1 VVPVLAQ
8 FAAGFGLLSPI
19 VTRIEREL
27 TLWLWRRERARRGS
41 PVTLTRRRVSGRG
54 YAFESRRGHADST

>member
-1 VVPVLAQ
+1 MLAQ
-8 FAAGFGLLSPI
+8 FATGFGLLSPI

-41 PVTLTRRRVSGRG
+41 PVTLTPRRVSGRG
-54 YAFESRRGHADST
+54 YVLESRRGPADLT